1 MKLKE
6 NIGLILSI
14 IGVILCMTLYG
25 IFIGIPLIIIGIY
38 FLNKKA
44 SGKEYDNKIEEK
56 QKQINKIDQKY
67 DEKIKEKETEFKIK
81 KEEKQKQL
89 NEIDETYKKIAQ
101 EKEKK

>member
-38 FLNKKA
+38 FLNKKTP
-44 SGKEYDNKIEEK
+44 S
-56 QKQINKIDQKY
+56 
-67 DEKIKEKETEFKIK
+67 ETIHTNDF
-81 KEEKQKQL
+81 
-89 NEIDETYKKIAQ
+89 
-101 EKEKK
+101 